1 LLDLGEEGGDGAF
14 SGARGVVRNEART
27 NARTPT
33 RSRSNRKR
41 TLFSLRNEA
50 LRLEK
55 MGAISARSAASLPA
69 VCGGGAVERGGVSQL
84 KPRRRRKVTE
94 ARDATTH
101 LDRLG
106 VRPGSLEKVAG
117 AEEAVA
123 LVLQGRELLGEGR
136 HVLGGS
142 HRELDRRAARFAAKD
157 PKP

>member
-1 LLDLGEEGGDGAF
+1 VRLLPVGAELHAHVRVRECLLDLGEEGGDGAF

-69 VCGGGAVERGGVSQL
+69 VCGGWAMERGGVSQL

-94 ARDATTH
+94 ARRCDDA
-101 LDRLG
+101 
-106 VRPGSLEKVAG
+106 P
-117 AEEAVA
+117 
-123 LVLQGRELLGEGR
+123 
-136 HVLGGS
+136 
-142 HRELDRRAARFAAKD
+142 
-157 PKP
+157 